1 MRREYLEI
9 FAVFFSFLVLLQDAH
24 ALVRRNTHREFD
36 DDFNK
41 VTDTQIRKKRGQK
54 RFVTSQL
61 EYHDLIRITQI
72 IYLFYYSAVYI

>member
-41 VTDTQIRKKRGQK
+41 VADTQIRKKRG
-54 RFVTSQL
+54 
-61 EYHDLIRITQI
+61 
-72 IYLFYYSAVYI
+72 

>member
-41 VTDTQIRKKRGQK
+41 VTDQEKKRL
-54 RFVTSQL
+54 VTFC
-61 EYHDLIRITQI
+61 YVTT
-72 IYLFYYSAVYI
+72 